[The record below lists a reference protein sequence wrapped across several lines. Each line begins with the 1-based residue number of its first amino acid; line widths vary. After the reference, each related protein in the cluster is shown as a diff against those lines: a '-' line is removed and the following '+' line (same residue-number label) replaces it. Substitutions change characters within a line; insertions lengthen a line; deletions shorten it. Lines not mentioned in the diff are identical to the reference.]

1 MKNTEKKGKK
11 EHICVG
17 LLAHVCLLYTSIEFF
32 KDDVSTSIDAGDF
45 IRTGV
50 SWLSDH

>member
-1 MKNTEKKGKK
+1 MVLGE
-11 EHICVG
+11 EV
-17 LLAHVCLLYTSIEFF
+17 LRRSDYALRFF